1 MSDRSSIINTGGKMK
16 VKTKDEVKQFYA
28 DQCKGAVGAKLI
40 TARPMTN
47 SEIEALGWDEYD
59 SEGAIVLIFDN
70 GHVLIPAR
78 DPELNGAGFIE
89 PAEMKKG

>member
-1 MSDRSSIINTGGKMK
+1 MNI
-16 VKTKDEVKQFYA
+16 KTKDEVKQFYA
-28 DQCKGAVGAKLI
+28 DQCKGAIGAKLDSV
-40 TARPMTN
+40 RPMTE
-47 SEIEALGWDEYD
+47 SELEAFGWDEYD

-89 PAEMKKG
+89 TAEMIKG

>member
-1 MSDRSSIINTGGKMK
+1 VK

-28 DQCKGAVGAKLI
+28 DQCKGAIGAKLV
-40 TARPMTN
+40 TARPMTD
-47 SEIEALGWDEYD
+47 SEIEAFGWDEYESD
-59 SEGAIVLIFDN
+59 GAIVLIFDN

-89 PAEMKKG
+89 SASLVTK